1 MRDGVERRFS
11 VLLDTRIVL
20 GASLDSLAAH
30 VLAVHAARV
39 EGTRATAAAVGA
51 DGAPRDALAAR
62 PAGGLSYAELFRDT
76 ACPRPSRWFALP
88 RRAPLP
94 LVMVLSTLRCLLLTA

>member
-1 MRDGVERRFS
+1 VRDGVERRFS
-11 VLLDTRIVL
+11 VLLDTRTVL

-39 EGTRATAAAVGA
+39 EGGRWRAAGA